1 MKRIKKYSEWGT
13 YFIEI
18 QAPTK
23 RLAERVMRE
32 IGEAIQKL
40 SASRNRG
47 TGVIQWWFDA
57 PEGSLERV
65 EDDEGEENH
74 AHKRRTA

>member
-1 MKRIKKYSEWGT
+1 MNKIKKYSERGT

-23 RLAERVMRE
+23 RLAEQVMRKIE
-32 IGEAIQKL
+32 QAIEGLCALQ
-40 SASRNRG
+40 NRG